1 MAEITVNSTFI
12 GSIYDPYDDLELV
25 ISNSVL
31 ACVVALITITGV
43 LGNSFV
49 ILLVSLS
56 RQLQTVT
63 NVFVVSLTLS
73 DLIGCSML
81 SLEIVAL
88 LNLDGWP
95 LPEWVCQMTGGV
107 CVIAFVAS
115 VAHLALISVDRF
127 VLITRPKTRYMR
139 LYKGR
144 NIIMM
149 VAFAWLAPLLS
160 IVLPTSL
167 GFGRL
172 GYNAANYFCVFDGT
186 KLQLR
191 MVHIFEEVL
200 FATTFSIIISCYVR
214 IYLYV
219 RRQHRN
225 LLQFYD
231 DKPESSQEPQ
241 SSSMRMT
248 IDKREIEITKN
259 LFMVVCGYFIC
270 VLPNSFCVLFESCY
284 VKYFKFTAVVYS
296 INSCINPFIY
306 CFKQP
311 LFRQISLCVF
321 RRRWADIP
329 KPSPW
334 LQGLVDVKVKKG
346 TTGRTEIPNTV
357 SISASLQDV

>member
-1 MAEITVNSTFI
+1 MNSTLRV
-12 GSIYDPYDDLELV
+12 SIYDPYDDFELV

-73 DLIGCSML
+73 DLIGCSMS

-107 CVIAFVAS
+107 CVIAFIAS
-115 VAHLALISVDRF
+115 VAHLALISFDRF
-127 VLITRPKTRYMR
+127 VLITCPKTRYMR
-139 LYKGR
+139 LYNGR

-149 VAFAWLAPLLS
+149 IAFAWLAPFLS

-172 GYNAANYFCVFDGT
+172 GYNANNHFCVFDGD

-191 MVHIFEEVL
+191 VVNIFGAVI
-200 FATTFSIIISCYVR
+200 FATAFSVIMSCYVQ

-219 RRQHRN
+219 RKQHRN
-225 LLQFYD
+225 LLKFYR
-231 DKPESSQEPQ
+231 DKPDKSVTQHGSESSN
-241 SSSMRMT
+241 MRMT

-259 LFMVVCGYFIC
+259 LFFVVCGYFVC
-270 VLPNSFCVLFESCY
+270 VLPNSVCVLTESCY
-284 VKYFKFTAVVYS
+284 LKYFKFTAVVYS

-311 LFRQISLCVF
+311 LFRHISLCVF
-321 RRRWADIP
+321 RRRWSDIP
-329 KPSPW
+329 RLSPW
-334 LQGLVDVKVKKG
+334 LQRLMDVKMTKG
-346 TTGRTEIPNTV
+346 CTAGRTEIPNTV
-357 SISASLQDV
+357 SISASMQDV

>member
-1 MAEITVNSTFI
+1 MNSTFVVNVNN
-12 GSIYDPYDDLELV
+12 PYDDLGLV
-25 ISNSVL
+25 ISNSIL
-31 ACVVALITITGV
+31 ACVIALITITGV

-49 ILLVSLS
+49 IFLVSLS

-63 NVFVVSLTLS
+63 NIFVVSLTLS
-73 DLIGCSML
+73 DLIGCGTL

-107 CVIAFVAS
+107 CIIAFTAS

-139 LYKGR
+139 LYNGR
-144 NIIMM
+144 NIILM
-149 VAFAWLAPLLS
+149 VALAWLAPLLS

-172 GYNAANYFCVFDGT
+172 GYNAKNYLCLFDGT

-191 MVHIFEEVL
+191 MMNIFGAVL
-200 FATTFSIIISCYVR
+200 FSTSFSIIISCYLR

-219 RRQHRN
+219 RTQHRN
-225 LLQFYD
+225 LLKFYEE
-231 DKPESSQEPQ
+231 KPEKSLPPQ
-241 SSSMRMT
+241 SLSMRIT
-248 IDKREIEITKN
+248 LDKREIEITKN

-284 VKYFKFTAVVYS
+284 LKHYKYTAVVYS

-321 RRRWADIP
+321 RRRWSDIP
-329 KPSPW
+329 KQSPW
-334 LQGLVDVKVKKG
+334 LQRLVDVKMTKGG

-357 SISASLQDV
+357 SISASVQDV

>member
-1 MAEITVNSTFI
+1 MNTTFAT
-12 GSIYDPYDDLELV
+12 SIYNPHDDLVL
-25 ISNSVL
+25 IIGNGIL

-49 ILLVSLS
+49 IFLVSLS

-73 DLIGCSML
+73 DLIGCGML

-107 CVIAFVAS
+107 CVIAFIAS
-115 VAHLALISVDRF
+115 VSHLALISVDRF

-139 LYKGR
+139 LYIGR
-144 NIIMM
+144 NIAMM
-149 VAFAWLAPLLS
+149 IGLAWLAPLLS

-167 GFGRL
+167 GFGSL
-172 GYNAANYFCVFDGT
+172 GYNAKNYFCVYDGT

-191 MVHIFEEVL
+191 MLNV
-200 FATTFSIIISCYVR
+200 FAAVSFAIAFSIIISCYVR

-219 RRQHRN
+219 RKQHRS
-225 LLQFYD
+225 LLKFYEEKSHKSAAPHKND
-231 DKPESSQEPQ
+231 SSN
-241 SSSMRMT
+241 MRMT

-259 LFMVVCGYFIC
+259 LFFVVCGYFIC
-270 VLPNSFCVLFESCY
+270 VLPNSLCVMTESCY
-284 VKYFKFTAVVYS
+284 LKYFKFTAVVYS

-321 RRRWADIP
+321 RRRWSEIP

-334 LQGLVDVKVKKG
+334 LRRFVDAEITKG
-346 TTGRTEIPNTV
+346 RTGRTEAPNMPT
-357 SISASLQDV
+357 ISAAIQHV

>member
-1 MAEITVNSTFI
+1 MNLTVGVNVNET
-12 GSIYDPYDDLELV
+12 YDDLELV
-25 ISNSVL
+25 ISNNIL

-49 ILLVSLS
+49 IFLVSLS

-73 DLIGCSML
+73 DLIGCGML

-107 CVIAFVAS
+107 CVVAFTAS
-115 VAHLALISVDRF
+115 VAHLALISFDRF
-127 VLITRPKTRYMR
+127 VLITCPKTRYMR
-139 LYKGR
+139 LYNSR

-149 VAFAWLAPLLS
+149 IALAWLAPFLT
-160 IVLPTSL
+160 IVLPTSI

-172 GYNAANYFCVFDGT
+172 GYNAENYLCLFDGT

-191 MVHIFEEVL
+191 MMNIFGAVL
-200 FATTFSIIISCYVR
+200 FSTSFSIIISCYVR

-219 RRQHRN
+219 RKQHRN
-225 LLQFYD
+225 LLRFYEG
-231 DKPESSQEPQ
+231 KSEKSLEPQ

-259 LFMVVCGYFIC
+259 LFMVVCGYLIC

-284 VKYFKFTAVVYS
+284 MKHYKFTAVVYS
-296 INSCINPFIY
+296 VNSCINPFIY

-321 RRRWADIP
+321 RRRWPDIP

-334 LQGLVDVKVKKG
+334 LHRLVDVKMKRED
-346 TTGRTEIPNTV
+346 TTGRTEIPNTA
-357 SISASLQDV
+357 SISSSVQDV

>member
-1 MAEITVNSTFI
+1 MNSTLRV
-12 GSIYDPYDDLELV
+12 SIYDPYDDLELV

-73 DLIGCSML
+73 DLIGCGML

-95 LPEWVCQMTGGV
+95 LPEWVCQMAGGS
-107 CVIAFVAS
+107 CVISFTVS
-115 VAHLALISVDRF
+115 VVHLALISVDRF
-127 VLITRPKTRYMR
+127 ILITRPKANYLR
-139 LYKGR
+139 LYNGR

-149 VAFAWLAPLLS
+149 VACAWLAPLLS
-160 IVLPTSL
+160 TVLPTSL

-172 GYNAANYFCVFDGT
+172 GYNAKNYLCLFDGT

-191 MVHIFEEVL
+191 IMNIFGLIL
-200 FATTFSIIISCYVR
+200 FFTSFSIISCYVR

-219 RRQHRN
+219 RKQHRN
-225 LLQFYD
+225 LLKFYKE
-231 DKPESSQEPQ
+231 KPEKSPEPQ
-241 SSSMRMT
+241 SSNMRMT

-270 VLPNSFCVLFESCY
+270 VLPHSFCVLFESCY
-284 VKYFKFTAVVYS
+284 VKYFKFTAVVYT

-306 CFKQP
+306 CFRQP
-311 LFRQISLCVF
+311 LFRHISLCAF
-321 RRRWADIP
+321 RRRWSDIP

-334 LQGLVDVKVKKG
+334 LQRLVNVKMKKEG
-346 TTGRTEIPNTV
+346 TTGRAEILNIV
-357 SISASLQDV
+357 SISPSAQDV